1 MAPYGAC
8 EVAQIQLEAMHS
20 SKQSDFVR
28 DFEGKTSLAE
38 SAFEGKRSMLESA
51 FEDKRSMLEQ

>member
-20 SKQSDFVR
+20 SKQSGFERNV
-28 DFEGKTSLAE
+28 EGKKNIVETFL
-38 SAFEGKRSMLESA
+38 EGKRNMLSA
-51 FEDKRSMLEQ
+51 FKRKRNLIEQ